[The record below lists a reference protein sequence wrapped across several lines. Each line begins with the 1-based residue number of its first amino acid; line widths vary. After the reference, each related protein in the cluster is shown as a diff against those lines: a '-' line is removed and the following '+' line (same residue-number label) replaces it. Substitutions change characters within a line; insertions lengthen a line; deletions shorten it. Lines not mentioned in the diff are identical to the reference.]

1 MKNLTIIAIALSSFT
16 ACTIVRQD
24 EVAVKRKLGR
34 IKEKI
39 YTPGPVFYNP
49 FLARVIKTPIRTIN
63 LATNLGLPSRE
74 GLTVQA
80 EISILYRLK
89 QDKLITVIQNVGLDF
104 ENILIFPVFRSAAAD
119 ICAKFDAKDMHSSK
133 RSEIEKQIKERMMSI
148 LEPKG
153 FEIEEVLLKSIIL
166 PSGLSKAIEEK
177 LNSEQE
183 AQRME
188 FVKDREKRE
197 AERKIIQANGD
208 KQARIIAAEGLR
220 EQTEIEARGKAF
232 ALQMEAEGQKKAN
245 DLLNSNI
252 TANILKMKSI
262 EAFLELS
269 KSPNSKIIFT
279 DGKTPFLSVPESK

>member
-1 MKNLTIIAIALSSFT
+1 MKNLLYSICLLAVASS
-16 ACTIVRQD
+16 CTVVRQD

-34 IKEKI
+34 IKDRI
-39 YTPGPVFYNP
+39 YGPGPIFYNP
-49 FLARVIKTPIRTIN
+49 FVATIIKTPIRTIN

-80 EISILYRLK
+80 EISILYRL
-89 QDKLITVIQNVGLDF
+89 QSDKLRTVIQQVGLDF
-104 ENILIFPVFRSAAAD
+104 EQVLIFPVFRSAAAD

-133 RSEIEKQIKERMMSI
+133 RSEIEKQIKARMMTV
-148 LEPKG
+148 LEGKG
-153 FEIEEVLLKSIIL
+153 FEIEEVLMKSISL
-166 PSGLSKAIEEK
+166 PAGLAKAIEEK

-197 AERKIIQANGD
+197 AERKIIMANGD

-220 EQTEIEARGKAF
+220 EQTEIEARAKAF

-252 TANILKMKSI
+252 TPNILKLKSI
-262 EAFLELS
+262 EAFSDLS
-269 KSPNSKIIFT
+269 KSSNSKIIIT
-279 DGKTPFLSVPESK
+279 DGKTPFLSLPDMK